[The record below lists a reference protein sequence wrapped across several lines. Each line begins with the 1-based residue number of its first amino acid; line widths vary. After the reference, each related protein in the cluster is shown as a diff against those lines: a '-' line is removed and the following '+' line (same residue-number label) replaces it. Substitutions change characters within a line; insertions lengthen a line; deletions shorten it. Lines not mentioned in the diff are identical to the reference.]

1 VAVVDKANPYALR
14 GTEVPADCGLRCRMT
29 RGVVLV
35 YPGDDDPA
43 AAAAVPPT
51 TAAQSSAYPRLSEF
65 LADQALLT
73 RLVSDGPL

>member
-1 VAVVDKANPYALR
+1 
-14 GTEVPADCGLRCRMT
+14 MT

-35 YPGDDDPA
+35 YPGDDDLA